1 MISVVV
7 DTHTFIWFLAQSPE
21 LSTIARQAI
30 RDAITSGNPV
40 YVSSVTVVE
49 VIYLVEK
56 SRLSSQ
62 NLTDLKTVLHRTDS
76 GFKVQPFD
84 LAIAEQLEGISRDQ
98 IPDMPDRMI
107 AATAQFLKLPLVTK
121 DHKIQTANI
130 KTIW

>member
-1 MISVVV
+1 LISVVV

-30 RDAITSGNPV
+30 RDAIASGNPV

-84 LAIAEQLEGISRDQ
+84 LAIAEQLEGISREQ

-130 KTIW
+130 ETIW

>member
-1 MISVVV
+1 MSVVV
-7 DTHTFIWFLAQSPE
+7 DTHTFIWFLAQSSE
-21 LSTIARQAI
+21 LSPFARQTI
-30 RDAITSGNPV
+30 RDAITSGKPV

-56 SRLSSQ
+56 KRLLPQ
-62 NLTDLKTVLHRTDS
+62 NLTDLKIVLHRPDS
-76 GFKVQPFD
+76 GFIVQPFD
-84 LAIAEQLEGISRDQ
+84 LAIAEQLENISREQ

-130 KTIW
+130 ETIW